1 MMDLLRQAVFPACD
15 SLLITGSRLQK
26 NEEYA
31 AESVANYLT
40 LSSLF
45 RVYFNFKRIKIR

>member
-15 SLLITGSRLQK
+15 SLLITGSRLHKK

-31 AESVANYLT
+31 AESVT
-40 LSSLF
+40 
-45 RVYFNFKRIKIR
+45 